1 MSRVLIVVTKDDE
14 FRGWKQERN
23 LQQAWNN
30 SVKFYKI
37 AVDNDRMVVVV
48 GRDPQP
54 GGSSA
59 SPYIPIDDVF
69 VNWVN
74 NEFGGNR
81 VGILKHFLTLYER
94 QTVKRGI
101 QNLEFIESY
110 SSLDR
115 SWYSELYC
123 CCTTPDETTFDS
135 LWWRFTDTHWLMYRV
150 LIPIFAKALKN
161 PKQQIAVGGFLDQ
174 HPDLRSYWDRFWCSV
189 SDRGKELDKRG
200 LESSQG
206 TIEQVFVKL
215 RDAMLDAMRR
225 AGG

>member
-1 MSRVLIVVTKDDE
+1 VTKDDE
-14 FRGWKQERN
+14 FQEWKQGGN

-59 SPYIPIDDVF
+59 SPYIPIGNDF
-69 VNWVN
+69 VNWFN

-81 VGILKHFLTLYER
+81 VGILKHYLEPDEQ
-94 QTVKRGI
+94 QTVKSDESGI

-110 SSLDR
+110 SSYDN
-115 SWYSELYC
+115 WYSELRR
-123 CCTTPDETTFDS
+123 CCTTPNETIFDS
-135 LWWRFTDTHWLMYRV
+135 LWRRFTDTHWLMYRV
-150 LIPIFAKALKN
+150 LIPIFAEALKN
-161 PKQQIAVGGFLDQ
+161 PNQSITVGRFLDL
-174 HPDLRSYWDRFWCSV
+174 HPDIRECWDRFWSSV
-189 SDRGKELDKRG
+189 SGRRQELEN
-200 LESSQG
+200 LEEPIQ
-206 TIEQVFVKL
+206 QVFVML

-225 AGG
+225 LGG